1 MARVQGKQ
9 QFFILI
15 YHFWSLQYAVKKSL
29 VEMELVISVTKISK
43 LFIFSGFFFTKI
55 IGN

>member
-1 MARVQGKQ
+1 MQ
-9 QFFILI
+9 L
-15 YHFWSLQYAVKKSL
+15 KKSL

-43 LFIFSGFFFTKI
+43 LFIFSVFFTKI